1 MSKPLH
7 LKTTLQIFGF
17 NEDLDSVSLIV
28 MQETANLEKGEDNPL
43 IRFSI
48 DLPVDVMKHFFFD
61 SLKKLITE
69 GVSMKDVQD
78 MSELSDI
85 FMEYTKRNKKD
96 KPN

>member
-17 NEDLDSVSLIV
+17 DDELDVVSLIV
-28 MQETANLEKGEDNPL
+28 MQETANLEKGDDNPL

-61 SLKKLITE
+61 SLKKLIRE
-69 GVSMKDVQD
+69 GVSMEDIQD

-85 FMEYTKRNKKD
+85 FMEYTKKNKKD